1 MQTYKGLHEPSTRAN
16 FWPQYLERGGQVH
29 EGRLQTQSQRGVPAG
44 TGGVGHA
51 WSPLPQAEEDE

>member
-1 MQTYKGLHEPSTRAN
+1 MNHLLGPISGHST
-16 FWPQYLERGGQVH
+16 WKGGQVH